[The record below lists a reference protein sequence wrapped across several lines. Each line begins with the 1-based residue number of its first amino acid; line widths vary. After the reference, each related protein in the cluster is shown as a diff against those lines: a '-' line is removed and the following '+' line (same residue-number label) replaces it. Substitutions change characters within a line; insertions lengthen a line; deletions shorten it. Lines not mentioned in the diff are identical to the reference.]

1 MTIKADLH
9 THTIVSGHAY
19 SSLQEMATSA
29 AEKGLEVLGV
39 TEHGPSVPGTCN
51 PIYFRNMHVIPRM
64 MYGVKLLLGCE
75 INILDYNGTL
85 DLNDEEMARLDICI
99 AGIHDICWQPG
110 TEDQN
115 TAGVIKVMENPRIN
129 MISHPGDGTARLNFE
144 RLVQASKDTGTI
156 LEINNHS
163 LSPFRSKRQ
172 TALPNNLELLRLCKR
187 YEVPVLLGSD
197 AHISFQIADYANLY
211 PLLAETGF
219 PENLI
224 LNCDASRLL
233 SML

>member
-9 THTIVSGHAY
+9 THTVVSGHAY

-29 AEKGLEVLGV
+29 AEKGLEVLGI

-51 PIYFRNMHVIPRM
+51 PIYFRNMHVIPRV

-75 INILDYNGTL
+75 INILDHNGTL
-85 DLNDEEMARLDICI
+85 DLTDEEMARLDICI
-99 AGIHDICWQPG
+99 AGIHDICWQSG

-163 LSPFRSKRQ
+163 LSRFRSKRQ
-172 TALPNNLELLRLCKR
+172 AALPNNLELLRLCKR

-219 PENLI
+219 PEDLI

>member
-1 MTIKADLH
+1 
-9 THTIVSGHAY
+9 
-19 SSLQEMATSA
+19 MATSA

-219 PENLI
+219 PEDLI